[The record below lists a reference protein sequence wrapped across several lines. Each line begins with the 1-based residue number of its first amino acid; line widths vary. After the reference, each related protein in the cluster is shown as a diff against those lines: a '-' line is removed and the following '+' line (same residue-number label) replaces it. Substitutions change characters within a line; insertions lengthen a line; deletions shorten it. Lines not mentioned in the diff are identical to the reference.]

1 MRNLFRYTKTM
12 IQSSGQL
19 DEGAPPQFRD
29 QYVEID
35 GAALRYR
42 DDGTGPAVVLIHGW
56 TLDLEMW
63 DPQAAPLG
71 EAYRVIR
78 LDRRG
83 FGLSSGDPSLAR
95 DVSDLRALCR
105 HLQLERVALLGMSQ
119 GARVALQLASESPA
133 MVSCLVLDGPGV
145 GPASGPLD
153 VPHEHYRRVAQ
164 THGLAAFRRE
174 WAQHP
179 LTKLRT
185 ESMQARDLLARMIAR
200 YPGKDLTHPLPSP
213 PLVTTLDMIRS
224 IVPPVLL
231 IGGALD
237 LDSRKG
243 SAHEFMLQLPSAE
256 RAEISHAGHL
266 CNLDNPRAYNSALQ
280 NFLDRHAASRS
291 AH

>member
-1 MRNLFRYTKTM
+1 M
-12 IQSSGQL
+12 ILSMGPS
-19 DEGAPPQFRD
+19 DELSPPQIRD
-29 QYVEID
+29 RYAEID

-42 DDGTGPAVVLIHGW
+42 DDGAGPAVVLIHGW

-63 DPQAAPLG
+63 EPQAAALAS
-71 EAYRVIR
+71 AYRVIR

-133 MVSCLVLDGPGV
+133 MVSCLILDGPQRIV
-145 GPASGPLD
+145 PASGASGPPDLPYED
-153 VPHEHYRRVAQ
+153 YRRLAQ
-164 THGLAAFRRE
+164 TQGVAAFRRE

-179 LTKLRT
+179 LMKLRT
-185 ESMQARDLLARMIAR
+185 HGMQARGLLASMIAR
-200 YPGKDLTHPLPSP
+200 YPGKDLTDPLPSP
-213 PLVTTLDMIRS
+213 AAVPTLDMIRS
-224 IVPPVLL
+224 IAAPVLL

-243 SAHEFMLQLPSAE
+243 AAHELMLQLPSAE
-256 RAEISHAGHL
+256 RAEIPHAGHV
-266 CNLDNPRAYNSALQ
+266 CNLDNPRAYNSAVQ
-280 NFLDRHAASRS
+280 NFLDRHAASRA

>member
-1 MRNLFRYTKTM
+1 M

-19 DEGAPPQFRD
+19 DELAPTQFRD

-35 GAALRYR
+35 GADLRYR

-63 DPQAAPLG
+63 DPQAAALAP
-71 EAYRVIR
+71 AYRVIR

-119 GARVALQLASESPA
+119 GARVVLQVASESPA
-133 MVSCLVLDGPGV
+133 MVSCLVLDGPPRI
-145 GPASGPLD
+145 GPSSGASSPPELPYED
-153 VPHEHYRRVAQ
+153 YRRLAQ
-164 THGLAAFRRE
+164 TQGVAAFRRE

-185 ESMQARDLLARMIAR
+185 QSMQARDLLANMIAR
-200 YPGKDLTHPLPSP
+200 YPGKDLTDPLPSP
-213 PLVTTLDMIRS
+213 SVVTTPDMIRS
-224 IVPPVLL
+224 IASPVLL

-237 LDSRKG
+237 PDSRK
-243 SAHEFMLQLPSAE
+243 SSTHEIMLQLPSAE
-256 RAEISHAGHL
+256 RVEIPHAGHV

>member
-1 MRNLFRYTKTM
+1 M
-12 IQSSGQL
+12 IQSCGQA
-19 DEGAPPQFRD
+19 DELAPAQFRD
-29 QYVEID
+29 QYLEID

-63 DPQAAPLG
+63 DPQAAALAY
-71 EAYRVIR
+71 AYRLIR

-133 MVSCLVLDGPGV
+133 MVSCLVLDGPGI
-145 GPASGPLD
+145 GPASGAIGPPDL
-153 VPHEHYRRVAQ
+153 PHEHYRRLAQ
-164 THGLAAFRRE
+164 TQGLAAFRRE

-185 ESMQARDLLARMIAR
+185 QSMQARDLLARMIAR
-200 YPGKDLTHPLPSP
+200 YPGKDLTDPLPSP
-213 PLVTTLDMIRS
+213 PVVTTLDMIRS
-224 IVPPVLL
+224 TAPPVLL

-243 SAHEFMLQLPSAE
+243 SAHELMLQLPSAE
-256 RAEISHAGHL
+256 RAEIPHAGHL
-266 CNLDNPRAYNSALQ
+266 CNLDNPSAYNSALQ

>member
-1 MRNLFRYTKTM
+1 M
-12 IQSSGQL
+12 IQNSGRL
-19 DEGAPPQFRD
+19 DELAPTQFRD
-29 QYVEID
+29 RYVEID

-42 DDGTGPAVVLIHGW
+42 DDGIGPAVVLIHGW

-63 DPQAAPLG
+63 DPQAAALAD
-71 EAYRVIR
+71 AYRVIR

-119 GARVALQLASESPA
+119 GTRVALQLASESPA
-133 MVSCLVLDGPGV
+133 MVSCLVLHGPGI
-145 GPASGPLD
+145 GPASGANGPPDL
-153 VPHEHYRRVAQ
+153 PYEHYRRLAQ
-164 THGLAAFRRE
+164 THGVAAFRRE

-185 ESMQARDLLARMIAR
+185 QSMQARDLLARMIER
-200 YPGKDLTHPLPSP
+200 YPGKDLTDPLPSP
-213 PLVTTLDMIRS
+213 HVGTTLDMIRS
-224 IVPPVLL
+224 VAPPVLL

-243 SAHEFMLQLPSAE
+243 SAHELMLQLRSAE
-256 RAEISHAGHL
+256 RAEIPRAGHL

>member
-1 MRNLFRYTKTM
+1 M

-19 DEGAPPQFRD
+19 DELAPRQFRD

-63 DPQAAPLG
+63 DPQAAALAD
-71 EAYRVIR
+71 AYRVIR

-133 MVSCLVLDGPGV
+133 MVSCLVLDGPGI
-145 GPASGPLD
+145 GQASGASGPPDL
-153 VPHEHYRRVAQ
+153 PYEYYRRLAQ
-164 THGLAAFRRE
+164 THGVAAFRRE

-185 ESMQARDLLARMIAR
+185 QSMQARDLLARMIAR
-200 YPGKDLTHPLPSP
+200 YPGKDLTDPLLSSP
-213 PLVTTLDMIRS
+213 VVTTLDMIRS
-224 IVPPVLL
+224 IAPPVLL

-243 SAHEFMLQLPSAE
+243 PAHELMLQLPSAE
-256 RAEISHAGHL
+256 RAEIPHAGHL

-280 NFLDRHAASRS
+280 SFLDRHAASRS

>member
-1 MRNLFRYTKTM
+1 M
-12 IQSSGQL
+12 IQSCGQA
-19 DEGAPPQFRD
+19 DELAPAQFRD
-29 QYVEID
+29 RHLEID

-63 DPQAAPLG
+63 DPQAAALAY
-71 EAYRVIR
+71 AYRVIR

-133 MVSCLVLDGPGV
+133 MVSCLVLDGPGI
-145 GPASGPLD
+145 GPASGAIGPPD
-153 VPHEHYRRVAQ
+153 VPHEHYRRLAQ
-164 THGLAAFRRE
+164 THGMAAFRRE

-185 ESMQARDLLARMIAR
+185 QSMQARDLLARMIAR
-200 YPGKDLTHPLPSP
+200 YPGKDLTDPLPSP
-213 PLVTTLDMIRS
+213 PVVTTLDMIRS
-224 IVPPVLL
+224 IAPPVLL

-243 SAHEFMLQLPSAE
+243 SAHELMLQLPSAE
-256 RAEISHAGHL
+256 RAEIPHAGHL
-266 CNLDNPRAYNSALQ
+266 CNLDNPGAYNSALQ

-291 AH
+291 TH